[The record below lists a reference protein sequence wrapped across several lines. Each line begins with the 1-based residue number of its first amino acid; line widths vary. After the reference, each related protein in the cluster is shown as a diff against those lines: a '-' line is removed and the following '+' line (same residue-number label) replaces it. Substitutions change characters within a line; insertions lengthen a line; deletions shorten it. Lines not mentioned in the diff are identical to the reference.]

1 MDKVVELVNGGFV
14 INGDALSSLE
24 SKTLLKLIF
33 LQSQNLIFEMLC
45 KKIRRKR
52 KWQVI

>member
-1 MDKVVELVNGGFV
+1 MDKVVELVGGGFF
-14 INGDALSSLE
+14 INGATLSSLE

-33 LQSQNLIFEMLC
+33 LQSQNFIIEMLR